1 MDTHHHLW
9 DLDSLPYEWLVGDG
23 APDEMDYLGDYASIR
38 SNYLI
43 EDLLADYGPQNV
55 VKSVHV
61 QADFSG
67 PDPTVETRW
76 LQAIADSHGY
86 PHGIVAHTD
95 FRSPDAGE
103 ELDRHCESPN
113 MRGIRMMAH
122 DHLLDEPDF
131 RRGVAELAKRGL
143 SFDLTGESER
153 ADAGLRLAPFVPGH
167 LDHPHPYRASLRK
180 NRRVLPALAVRDEDL
195 RRAPNMV
202 VKISGLGMRDRN
214 WTVDSIRPWI
224 LETIEIFGV
233 DRCMFGTNWP
243 VDRLYS
249 DFDTLL
255 GAFRQVIAGFS
266 PTSRPSSSPGTPST
280 TTASERSGP
289 VRSCGWVTCG
299 TPSRRCES
307 VHRRDTSSG
316 HTAVR

>member
-1 MDTHHHLW
+1 MCRTLSSAGVEPTPALVDTHHHLW
-9 DLDSLPYEWLVGDG
+9 DLDSFPYAWLTGDG
-23 APDEMDYLGDYASIR
+23 TPGETDYLGDYASIR
-38 SNYLI
+38 QDYLI
-43 EDLLADYGPQNV
+43 EDLLADYAPQNV

-76 LQAIADSHGY
+76 LQSIADVHGF

-113 MRGIRMMAH
+113 MRGVRMMGH
-122 DHLLDEPDF
+122 DDMLDEPDF
-131 RRGVAELAKRGL
+131 RRGVAELARRGL
-143 SFDLTGESER
+143 SFDLNGDWER
-153 ADAGLRLAPFVPGH
+153 AGAGLRLARSFPDMWVVVTHTG
-167 LDHPHPYRASLRK
+167 LPYERTVECFRRWRK
-180 NRRVLPALAVRDEDL
+180 GMETFAQ
-195 RRAPNMV
+195 APNMV

-224 LETIEIFGV
+224 LETIDIFGV

-255 GAFRQVIAGFS
+255 DAYRRVISGFS
-266 PTSRPSSSPGTPST
+266 ADEQDKLFARN
-280 TTASERSGP
+280 AERYY
-289 VRSCGWVTCG
+289 RI
-299 TPSRRCES
+299 
-307 VHRRDTSSG
+307 
-316 HTAVR
+316 

>member
-1 MDTHHHLW
+1 MCRTLSSAGVEPTPALVDTHHHLW
-9 DLDSLPYEWLVGDG
+9 DLASFPYAWLTGDG
-23 APDEMDYLGDYASIR
+23 TPGETDYLGDYASIR
-38 SNYLI
+38 QDYLI
-43 EDLLADYGPQNV
+43 EDLVADYATQNV

-76 LQAIADSHGY
+76 LQAIADVHGF

-113 MRGIRMMAH
+113 MRGVRMMGH
-122 DHLLDEPDF
+122 DAMLDEPDF
-131 RRGVAELAKRGL
+131 RRGVAELARRGL
-143 SFDLTGESER
+143 SFDLNGEWER
-153 ADAGLRLAPFVPGH
+153 AGAGLRLARSFPDMWVVVTHTG
-167 LDHPHPYRASLRK
+167 LPYERTVECFRHWRK
-180 NRRVLPALAVRDEDL
+180 GMETFAQA
-195 RRAPNMV
+195 ANMV

-224 LETIEIFGV
+224 LETIDIFGV

-249 DFDTLL
+249 DFDTLME
-255 GAFRQVIAGFS
+255 AYRRVISGFS
-266 PTSRPSSSPGTPST
+266 ADEQDKLFARN
-280 TTASERSGP
+280 AERYY
-289 VRSCGWVTCG
+289 RI
-299 TPSRRCES
+299 
-307 VHRRDTSSG
+307 
-316 HTAVR
+316 